1 MSSPLTPSEGVV
13 LSRIFLLLR
22 KEWNSCSTPTV
33 VRVCVLL
40 KGTHLLLEEGA
51 DKSGFSSSPSG
62 TRNCATPSIGPSAG
76 HTSALRS
83 RRCRRKRRF
92 IVTFRCPQLWDSV
105 HRPFCRPYLRAPF
118 MKVPTK
124 AAFHRHLPAF
134 AAVRPCPYAFRRP
147 CFCALSTT
155 APNCGKSCRCGEGLS
170 CGPYL

>member
-1 MSSPLTPSEGVV
+1 MRCGAVFRLSSPLTPSEGVV

-33 VRVCVLL
+33 ARVCVLL

-76 HTSALRS
+76 HTSALCS

-92 IVTFRCPQLWDSV
+92 IVTFRHSRLCDLVRMHFAGHVSALFPRR
-105 HRPFCRPYLRAPF
+105 HRIAGRTAVAEKGCRAAPVYRPYKCTYVISFFPQRQHFREMLPLR
-118 MKVPTK
+118 K
-124 AAFHRHLPAF
+124 
-134 AAVRPCPYAFRRP
+134 
-147 CFCALSTT
+147 
-155 APNCGKSCRCGEGLS
+155 
-170 CGPYL
+170 